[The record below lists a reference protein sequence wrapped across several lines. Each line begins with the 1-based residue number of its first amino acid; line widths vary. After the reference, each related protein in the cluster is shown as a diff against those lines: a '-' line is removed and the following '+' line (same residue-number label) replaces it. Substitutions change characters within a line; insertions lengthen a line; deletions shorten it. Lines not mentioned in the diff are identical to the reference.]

1 LRVPNTSNSYFRFH
15 GNTATAA
22 TGGVVYVDSA
32 STNLTLLASSNIV
45 NPYGSSCVLI
55 RDEGLK
61 GLTAVGNLFTGGDS
75 FAGHANF
82 ILADRATAQTPT
94 VTIVGNT
101 RTGTE
106 TNQMVSVGANLTNAV
121 ILLANNSVRAG
132 SVSTSWP
139 WYGAN
144 VLTNGQTGVTLGG
157 TLSGNGSGLTNLN
170 LVGSGGSTN
179 ITGGGTWT
187 LNAGTWTYAPTFT
200 GLNIQTNGATAHG
213 NASALNFTTGPGLTG
228 TVTSNGAST
237 ATLDLQ
243 LDNARTN
250 YFAYV
255 NSSNYVWTTYADT
268 LLSNLWLITTI
279 NGVNVN
285 TNTLPNR

>member
-1 LRVPNTSNSYFRFH
+1 MN
-15 GNTATAA
+15 ATA
-22 TGGVVYVDSA
+22 
-32 STNLTLLASSNIV
+32 SNNYAWVWSDGTVI
-45 NPYGSSCVLI
+45 GSSADNEFTVYAGNGI
-55 RDEGLK
+55 RL
-61 GLTAVGNLFTGGDS
+61 
-75 FAGHANF
+75 
-82 ILADRATAQTPT
+82 
-94 VTIVGNT
+94 
-101 RTGTE
+101 
-106 TNQMVSVGANLTNAV
+106 
-121 ILLANNSVRAG
+121 
-132 SVSTSWP
+132 
-139 WYGAN
+139 
-144 VLTNGQTGVTLGG
+144 LGG
-157 TLSGNGSGLTNLN
+157 PITGNGSGLTNVNAATLGGVALAGLVQTQELTN
-170 LVGSGGSTN
+170 ASNTLAQATASKLSTNYNGAWLVGSGGSTN

-213 NASALNFTTGPGLTG
+213 NASTLNLTTGPGLTR
-228 TVTSNGAST
+228 TVTSNSAST